1 MSDTM
6 QAMIFKNFNDFQ
18 MERVPKPK
26 LTQPDE
32 LLVKVLACS
41 ICGTDVN
48 LAGTPSSY
56 GSMNGRILGHEI
68 VGEVVQTGSNV
79 TRFSLGDRVV
89 VNPNSY
95 CGVCCAC
102 RQGYVN
108 HCENMELMGLTHPG
122 GFAQYTKV
130 YERMAFSIAKELPL
144 HRAVFAE
151 PLACAL
157 NGFRRLTVQP
167 GDTLLQIGCGPIGL
181 LFAQLGRLSGARVI
195 CLEPKTNRRQIAER
209 LGFTVFD
216 SDTMGLKEKLIRL
229 WGKRADYCIDTAGS
243 QLAVAVELAEYCGTI
258 LCFARAGADDNANLR
273 PIGSKE
279 LTIYGSFIIKNT
291 MPKAIQLIESGV
303 LELDAIVTHVL
314 PLEQLMT
321 GIELIRSGTGMKVIL
336 KIPE

>member
-1 MSDTM
+1 MSDTI

-108 HCENMELMGLTHPG
+108 HCENMEL
-122 GFAQYTKV
+122 
-130 YERMAFSIAKELPL
+130 
-144 HRAVFAE
+144 
-151 PLACAL
+151 
-157 NGFRRLTVQP
+157 
-167 GDTLLQIGCGPIGL
+167 
-181 LFAQLGRLSGARVI
+181 
-195 CLEPKTNRRQIAER
+195 
-209 LGFTVFD
+209 
-216 SDTMGLKEKLIRL
+216 
-229 WGKRADYCIDTAGS
+229 
-243 QLAVAVELAEYCGTI
+243 
-258 LCFARAGADDNANLR
+258 
-273 PIGSKE
+273 
-279 LTIYGSFIIKNT
+279 TIYGSFIIKNT